1 MRKLLFTT
9 AIMLL
14 ATWSGIS
21 QTLSIENVQ
30 KVSLRNSEAIKEGSE
45 VKGYYFFYVSDKI
58 DKKTNEYTLQITDN
72 NLKKLKDIKFE
83 DSKELTILESSFNG
97 TDLIM
102 LMYNSKERT
111 FEHQVY
117 GADGKKKFSYLREL
131 SKKEKR
137 YLENTYLG
145 MEDDEDNFKGLYP
158 VQGKGFISNMPSRED
173 KDYTF
178 EIDYFS
184 SESKKQWTYIPDLAG
199 KKFIGDVLGVANNVV
214 YIETL
219 IFGGM
224 LDQKPESV
232 IIGLSLDN
240 GKKLFEKK
248 TDFSDKRFYP
258 ASLSALENGKAVLF
272 GEYFGSTA
280 NILKDKSQ
288 GFGFIGMDEKGN
300 AISEKYNSWE
310 ADMSKYLDVKSKGK
324 IADFG
329 FMYVHNIVQ
338 TDDGNI
344 FAIGEGYK
352 KVASA
357 LGIAST
363 LLSRGGRGISTAK
376 MKVTDMVI
384 LKFDKEFNIKAANI
398 YDKNSNNIELPSGY
412 EFVSGPL
419 IGKMIKYE
427 YGGFDYN
434 YTKQS
439 TDKSTFS
446 VYYSDYVRGKDYKG
460 GTFNA
465 ITYNDGKFTTDKINT
480 KSDAT
485 RTTILPAK
493 QGQVLVL
500 DYYRKAKKLDAHF
513 EKLD

>member
-1 MRKLLFTT
+1 MRKQLFTT
-9 AIMLL
+9 ACLL
-14 ATWSGIS
+14 IIAVSS
-21 QTLSIENVQ
+21 FAQTLSIENVQ
-30 KVSLRNSEAIKEGSE
+30 KVSLRNTDAIKEGTE

-83 DSKELTILESSFNG
+83 DSKDLSILESSFNG
-97 TDLIM
+97 TDLIF

-111 FEHQVY
+111 FEHQVF
-117 GADGKKKFSYLREL
+117 GADGKKKFSYTREL

-137 YLENTYLG
+137 FLEGTYLQIQD
-145 MEDDEDNFKGLYP
+145 EEDNFKGLYP

-173 KDYTF
+173 RDYTF
-178 EIDYFS
+178 QIDYFS
-184 SESKKQWTYIPDLAG
+184 TESRKQWTYIPDLAG

-219 IFGGM
+219 IFGGFM
-224 LDQKPESV
+224 DQKPESM

-248 TDFSDKRFYP
+248 TDFGSKRFYP
-258 ASLSALENGKAVLF
+258 ASLSNMDNGKAVLF
-272 GEYFGSTA
+272 GEYFGDGA

-288 GFGFIGMDEKGN
+288 GFAFIGMDEKGE
-300 AISEKYNSWE
+300 ATSQKFNSWDE
-310 ADMSKYLDVKSKGK
+310 DMSKYLDVKSKGK

-338 TDDGNI
+338 AADGNI

-357 LGIAST
+357 LGIAAT
-363 LLSRGGRGISTAK
+363 VLSRGNAGISTMK
-376 MKVTDMVI
+376 LKVTDMIV
-384 LKFDKEFNIKAANI
+384 LKFDKDFNIKAANI
-398 YDKNSNNIELPSGY
+398 YEKNSNKIELPGGY

-419 IGKMIKYE
+419 IGKMIKFE
-427 YGGFDYN
+427 YGGFDYS

-439 TDKSTFS
+439 GDKSTFS
-446 VYYSDYVRGKDYKG
+446 IYYSDYVRGKDYKG

-480 KSDAT
+480 KSEAT
-485 RTTILPAK
+485 STSILPAK

-500 DYYRKAKKLDAHF
+500 DYYKKAKKLDAHF

>member
-1 MRKLLFTT
+1 MKKFLF
-9 AIMLL
+9 AAACALCIALSSF
-14 ATWSGIS
+14 A

-30 KVSLRNSEAIKEGSE
+30 KVSLRNTDAIKEGTE

-83 DSKELTILESSFNG
+83 DSKDLTILESSFNG
-97 TDLIM
+97 TDLIF
-102 LMYNSKERT
+102 LMYNSKDRT
-111 FEHQVY
+111 FEHQVF
-117 GADGKKKFSYLREL
+117 GADGKKKFSYMREL

-137 YLENTYLG
+137 YLENTYLA
-145 MEDDEDNFKGLYP
+145 MDDKEDTFKGLYP

-184 SESKKQWTYIPDLAG
+184 TESKKQWTYIPDLAG

-219 IFGGM
+219 VFGSY
-224 LDQKPESV
+224 LDNKPESV

-240 GKKLFEKK
+240 GKKVFEKK
-248 TDFSDKRFYP
+248 SDFSNKRFYP
-258 ASLSALENGKAVLF
+258 ASLSTLENGEAILF
-272 GEYFGSTA
+272 GEYFGSGG
-280 NILKDKSQ
+280 NILTDKSQ
-288 GFGFIGMDEKGN
+288 GFGFIGLDETGKVT
-300 AISEKYNSWE
+300 SEKYNSWE
-310 ADMSKYLDVKSKGK
+310 NDMSKYLDVKSKGK

-338 TDDGNI
+338 AADGNI

-357 LGIAST
+357 LGIVGTMVGAGVSA
-363 LLSRGGRGISTAK
+363 LKL
-376 MKVTDMVI
+376 KVTDMIV
-384 LKFDKEFNIKAANI
+384 LQFDKDFNIKAANI
-398 YDKNSNNIELPSGY
+398 YDKNSNGIELPSGF
-412 EFVSGPL
+412 EFVSAAQL
-419 IGKMIKYE
+419 GKIIKYE
-427 YGGFDYN
+427 FGGFDYA
-434 YTKQS
+434 YTKQT
-439 TDKSTFS
+439 TDKSSFS
-446 VYYSDYVRGKDYKG
+446 IYYRDYVRGKDYKG

-485 RTTILPAK
+485 RTAILPAK
-493 QGQVLVL
+493 QGQVLIL
-500 DYYRKAKKLDAHF
+500 DYYKKTKKLDAHF